1 MSRNMG
7 RKGEKHPIYKHK
19 EEIEGKIEQYFKD
32 CEGHALTNDDGEP
45 IYDKY
50 GYPVIVDRRPPTVT
64 GLALALGFTN
74 RQSLLNYQARAEF
87 RDIIT
92 IAKSRVEQY
101 TEERLFDKDG
111 ANGAKFS
118 LQCNFKGWREPTQE
132 GENGG
137 AVVKIICDIPKP
149 KEDVSE
155 NAGAES

>member
-1 MSRNMG
+1 MG
-7 RKGEKHPIYKHK
+7 RKGEKHPMYTSK
-19 EEIEGKIEQYFKD
+19 EQVSELIEKYFKD
-32 CEGHALTNDDGEP
+32 CEGTPLMNSDGEP
-45 IYDKY
+45 VYDKF
-50 GYPVIVDRRPPTVT
+50 GYPVIINRKPPTVT

-118 LQCNFKGWREPTQE
+118 LQFNFKGWQEPTQE
-132 GENGG
+132 AAAKGG

-149 KEDVSE
+149 KEDVND
-155 NAGAES
+155 NADTE